1 MVAPAAPAPVAVP
14 TPAPA
19 PVPPPTAPS
28 GSIYEKDLKENFY
41 FADFVKYMGLKLAG
55 IKPIGINEKQN
66 VKENQNGYAADDSL
80 NAENANSNEE
90 NSGEFA
96 EPEL

>member
-1 MVAPAAPAPVAVP
+1 VVPAAPAQP
-14 TPAPA
+14 PAL
-19 PVPPPTAPS
+19 S

-41 FADFVKYMGLKLAG
+41 FADFVKYMELKLAG

-66 VKENQNGYAADDSL
+66 VKENQNGYAADDAF

>member
-1 MVAPAAPAPVAVP
+1 M
-14 TPAPA
+14 
-19 PVPPPTAPS
+19 
-28 GSIYEKDLKENFY
+28 E
-41 FADFVKYMGLKLAG
+41 LKLAG
-55 IKPIGINEKQN
+55 IKEIK
-66 VKENQNGYAADDSL
+66 NGYAANDSL

>member
-1 MVAPAAPAPVAVP
+1 MPSVPAP
-14 TPAPA
+14 
-19 PVPPPTAPS
+19 PS
-28 GSIYEKDLKENFY
+28 GSIFEKDLKENSH
-41 FADFVKYMGLKLAG
+41 FADFVKYMELKLAG

-66 VKENQNGYAADDSL
+66 IKESQNGHAADDSL
-80 NAENANSNEE
+80 NAENANPNEE